1 MADRSTRATCDT
13 NDVTGHTPVDI
24 GSLVVQHHRDVY
36 RYAYRLSGNQ
46 PDAEDLSQ
54 QTFLIAHQRLDQ
66 LRDPDKAAAW
76 LFAILRS
83 CYLKSQR
90 RRRPVTAA
98 SLELDV
104 ESIPDIVSEEEIDSD
119 LLQSA
124 IDELPDDNKLVL
136 VMFYFEECSYKEIAA
151 KLSIPIGTVMSR
163 LARAKNRL
171 RGRLFRPEGSQED
184 TPARRSPSDASSG
197 SSLAAGNTR
206 HRTGR

>member
-13 NDVTGHTPVDI
+13 NDVTGHTTVDI
-24 GSLVVQHHRDVY
+24 GSLVVQYHRDVY

-46 PDAEDLSQ
+46 PDAEDLAQ
-54 QTFLIAHQRLDQ
+54 QTFQIAHQRLDQ

-163 LARAKNRL
+163 LARTKKRL

-184 TPARRSPSDASSG
+184 TPARRPPSDASSG